1 MRSEHGCTFV
11 FTCLT
16 DLHPIAGREVK
27 ESRQTDLQGEFR
39 SEVSYYFW
47 GFLCRLPT
55 HVFFCVCVCLIQHQK
70 HRHPKIVGHDFEMM
84 MNFTGEDMDVF
95 AKFETQRL

>member
-1 MRSEHGCTFV
+1 MGAPSSLLALLTYIPLLVERSRSQGKQIFKVNFEVRSHITFGDFYVV
-11 FTCLT
+11 FQ
-16 DLHPIAGREVK
+16 HM
-27 ESRQTDLQGEFR
+27 
-39 SEVSYYFW
+39 
-47 GFLCRLPT
+47 
-55 HVFFCVCVCLIQHQK
+55 FFFVCVCLIQHQK